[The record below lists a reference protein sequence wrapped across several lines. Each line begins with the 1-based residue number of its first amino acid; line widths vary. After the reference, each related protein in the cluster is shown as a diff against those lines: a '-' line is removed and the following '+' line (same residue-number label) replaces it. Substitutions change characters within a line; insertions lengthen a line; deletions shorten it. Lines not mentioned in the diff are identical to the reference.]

1 MTRSDFIIDSLAGGN
16 VDNGS
21 EERRSAVNWKTMTIV
36 QKLNETALVEIGK
49 KDKGI
54 RKRESQLDIVI
65 YWMYDEIKG

>member
-1 MTRSDFIIDSLAGGN
+1 MTRSDFIIESLAGGN

-36 QKLNETALVEIGK
+36 QKLNEAALVEIGK

>member
-1 MTRSDFIIDSLAGGN
+1 MTRSDFIIESLADGN

>member
-1 MTRSDFIIDSLAGGN
+1 MTRSDFIIESLAGGN